1 MHEWAKDLKDEYNAA
16 QKRTKNVVVKKVLA
30 LLQQLSPPGRVL
42 LKKRYGDDEY
52 YVELKGSSAIEKIRY
67 YCFRYNTETTPTPSL
82 SFEQNNSIGTKDKR
96 VVLERVSQRTI
107 PLQRNMT
114 EVYISADEVKQ
125 TDVICR
131 RGSTGNSHPG
141 FLKFRSVIAAN
152 KQEYD
157 QKPSRDRDALARQI
171 FVDSFKS
178 EGVRF
183 VRAVSE
189 DTYVVLD
196 DDKCSRKI
204 WAALRDHRGSTS
216 TVAATVANLPRPS
229 KPKKSNVLQEQ
240 QMEVQNVL
248 NDLITTVESAVVERE
263 EVQHVLNDLITVV
276 DSLASDESLPIEEE
290 KEERKKEEKRASIYT
305 QNVAIIAPPGQLGL
319 VLEAGHAPSSKGSTM
334 VGKMRLSSV
343 MAKQMCPGDR
353 ILAIDG
359 EDVSNFSL
367 LEVLSIMKRKHDV
380 EKVLV
385 IEPNPISTMAFTNP
399 PKAPPSYQSST
410 EILVLTYVKAHIVSN
425 RLRYNSVR
433 VLLQLPPILLS
444 REVGGRLSELHTEHG
459 SNFDLAWCN
468 VKNSVIH
475 WYVFY
480 IDSKRRK
487 SLDMPTTP
495 IKAPAPI
502 MSTFEDKM
510 NDICDY
516 VKTSITKNQ
525 MQDKD
530 VRDLL
535 RLSPSSILQRVG
547 GKLLDLHNELG
558 SGNFDIVW
566 SRAKKHILYW
576 HVSTFDERMIEA
588 SHTAK
593 NTSLTSSTSRSLEA
607 IVDGKVVKVKVTQ
620 DSAPSSKLV
629 RHKKPSKPK
638 RMGNSML
645 QLAENAASLQT
656 CVTTQKESCI
666 MLRKYITN
674 ADIPSLLAGM
684 NMLVSAMKAHADR
697 GAIQTEAILSLTQM
711 VWNHPSLS
719 LQIAKD
725 ESCLQLAVDAFE
737 RHGTK
742 TQQAAVDFFVALSYH
757 LECCQA
763 MLDTEVI
770 SSVLKS
776 IKRNSS
782 KVNVLGSV
790 YLYLQN
796 MAAVA
801 LDTVVKDIT
810 EEHDIISALLQNV
823 RTKASCTKMMINACG
838 LLSNIA
844 LHPDGSLCIMEEGG
858 TDILKKVIVSTE
870 NTHTMQ
876 TALIAL
882 RNLALNDSVAKHLMN
897 HGFASKVID
906 IGRASRGNPE
916 LLLVSLSLLDKLV
929 DSEVAANQNALAS
942 GAEMIALAAIND
954 HSGNNELRLVAIS
967 LLQKVAE

>member
-1 MHEWAKDLKDEYNAA
+1 
-16 QKRTKNVVVKKVLA
+16 
-30 LLQQLSPPGRVL
+30 
-42 LKKRYGDDEY
+42 
-52 YVELKGSSAIEKIRY
+52 
-67 YCFRYNTETTPTPSL
+67 
-82 SFEQNNSIGTKDKR
+82 
-96 VVLERVSQRTI
+96 
-107 PLQRNMT
+107 
-114 EVYISADEVKQ
+114 
-125 TDVICR
+125 
-131 RGSTGNSHPG
+131 
-141 FLKFRSVIAAN
+141 
-152 KQEYD
+152 
-157 QKPSRDRDALARQI
+157 
-171 FVDSFKS
+171 
-178 EGVRF
+178 
-183 VRAVSE
+183 
-189 DTYVVLD
+189 
-196 DDKCSRKI
+196 
-204 WAALRDHRGSTS
+204 
-216 TVAATVANLPRPS
+216 
-229 KPKKSNVLQEQ
+229 
-240 QMEVQNVL
+240 MEVQHVL

-276 DSLASDESLPIEEE
+276 DSIASDESLPIEEE
-290 KEERKKEEKRASIYT
+290 EEEERKKEEKRASIYT
-305 QNVAIIAPPGQLGL
+305 QKVAIITPPGQLGL
-319 VLEAGHAPSSKGSTM
+319 VLEAGRPSSKGSTTV

-343 MAKQMCPGDR
+343 MAKQICPGDR

-385 IEPNPISTMAFTNP
+385 IEPNPISTMAFTNT

-425 RLRYNSVR
+425 RLRFNSVR
-433 VLLQLPPILLS
+433 VLLQLPAILLS
-444 REVGGRLSELHTEHG
+444 REVGGRLSELRTEHG

-487 SLDMPTTP
+487 ILDMPTTP
-495 IKAPAPI
+495 IKAPI
-502 MSTFEDKM
+502 MSTFDDKM
-510 NDICDY
+510 KDICDY

-535 RLSPSSILQRVG
+535 RLSPSSILRRVG
-547 GKLLDLHNELG
+547 GKLLELHNELG
-558 SGNFDIVW
+558 SGNFNIVW
-566 SRAKKHILYW
+566 SRAKKQILYW
-576 HVSTFDERMIEA
+576 HCSTFDERKIEA

-593 NTSLTSSTSRSLEA
+593 NTSLASFTSRSLLEA

-620 DSAPSSKLV
+620 DSTQSKVV
-629 RHKKPSKPK
+629 RHKKPSKPRK
-638 RMGNSML
+638 ICNSML
-645 QLAENAASLQT
+645 ELAENAAYLQT

-666 MLRKYITN
+666 MLRKYIAN
-674 ADIPSLLAGM
+674 ADMPSLLAGIK
-684 NMLVSAMKAHADR
+684 MLASAMKAHADR
-697 GAIQTEAILSLTQM
+697 GTIQTEAILSLTQM
-711 VWNHPSLS
+711 VWNHPSVS

-725 ESCLQLAVDAFE
+725 ESCLQLAVDAFD

-742 TQQAAVDFFVALSYH
+742 TQQTALDFFVALSYH

-763 MLDTEVI
+763 MLDSEVI
-770 SSVLKS
+770 SFVLKS
-776 IKRNSS
+776 IKRNPA
-782 KVNVLGSV
+782 KVNVLGSA

-810 EEHDIISALLQNV
+810 EEHDIISALLKNV
-823 RTKASCTKMMINACG
+823 RTKSSCTKMTINACG

-844 LHPDGSLCIMEEGG
+844 LHPNGSSCIVEEGG
-858 TDILKKVIVSTE
+858 TDILKKVIESTE
-870 NTHTMQ
+870 NTHTMT
-876 TALIAL
+876 TALVAL
-882 RNLALNDSVAKHLMN
+882 RNLALNPVVAKHLMN

-906 IGRASRGNPE
+906 IGRASRCNPE
-916 LLLVSLSLLDKLV
+916 LLLISLSLLDKLV

-954 HSGNNELRLVAIS
+954 HSDNNELRSVAIS

>member
-1 MHEWAKDLKDEYNAA
+1 
-16 QKRTKNVVVKKVLA
+16 
-30 LLQQLSPPGRVL
+30 
-42 LKKRYGDDEY
+42 
-52 YVELKGSSAIEKIRY
+52 
-67 YCFRYNTETTPTPSL
+67 
-82 SFEQNNSIGTKDKR
+82 
-96 VVLERVSQRTI
+96 
-107 PLQRNMT
+107 
-114 EVYISADEVKQ
+114 
-125 TDVICR
+125 
-131 RGSTGNSHPG
+131 
-141 FLKFRSVIAAN
+141 
-152 KQEYD
+152 
-157 QKPSRDRDALARQI
+157 
-171 FVDSFKS
+171 
-178 EGVRF
+178 
-183 VRAVSE
+183 
-189 DTYVVLD
+189 
-196 DDKCSRKI
+196 
-204 WAALRDHRGSTS
+204 
-216 TVAATVANLPRPS
+216 
-229 KPKKSNVLQEQ
+229 VLQEQ

-305 QNVAIIAPPGQLGL
+305 QNFAIIAPPGHLGL
-319 VLEAGHAPSSKGSTM
+319 VLEAGLAPSSKGSITV

-343 MAKQMCPGDR
+343 MARQICPGDR

-425 RLRYNSVR
+425 RLRFNSVR
-433 VLLQLPPILLS
+433 VLLQLPAILLS

-459 SNFDLAWCN
+459 SSFDLAWLN

-487 SLDMPTTP
+487 SLDMTTP

-502 MSTFEDKM
+502 MSTFEGNM

-535 RLSPSSILQRVG
+535 RLSPSSVLRRVG
-547 GKLLDLHNELG
+547 GKLLDLHKELG

-593 NTSLTSSTSRSLEA
+593 NPSLTSSTSKSLEA
-607 IVDGKVVKVKVTQ
+607 IVDGKELVVKVKITQ
-620 DSAPSSKLV
+620 DSTSSSKLV
-629 RHKKPSKPK
+629 RHKKPRKPK

-645 QLAENAASLQT
+645 QLAENAAYLQT

-666 MLRKYITN
+666 MLRKYIVN
-674 ADIPSLLAGM
+674 ADMPSLLAGM
-684 NMLVSAMKAHADR
+684 NMLVRAMKAHTDR

-711 VWNHPSLS
+711 VWNHPSVS

-742 TQQAAVDFFVALSYH
+742 TQQAALDFFVALSYH

-763 MLDTEVI
+763 MLDSEVI

-776 IKRNSS
+776 IKRNPT
-782 KVNVLGSV
+782 KVNVLGSA

-801 LDTVVKDIT
+801 LDTVVNDIT
-810 EEHDIISALLQNV
+810 EEHDIISTLLQNV
-823 RTKASCTKMMINACG
+823 RTKTSCTKMMINGCG

-844 LHPDGSLCIMEEGG
+844 LHPDGSSCIVEEGG
-858 TDILKKVIVSTE
+858 ADILKKVIESTE

-882 RNLALNDSVAKHLMN
+882 RNLALNHSVAKHLMN

-954 HSGNNELRLVAIS
+954 HPSNNELRLVAIS